1 MCKLGAAPAP
11 TPKKNPDV
19 ALDSVPVP
27 LKRLDR
33 VVRATDNAEQMT
45 DPIRLHV
52 DGLVGDLT
60 ASGAIRSPAIE
71 RAFRRVERH
80 RFIEGFFDDASDER
94 RYVAVD
100 PDNPSPDALERIYS
114 RRALTTR
121 IRDGLP
127 CSSTSMPALVA
138 SMLELLELRPGMK
151 VLEIGSGT
159 GYNAALM
166 AEIVGVHGLVVTV
179 DIEDDVVS
187 QTARLLTKAGY
198 R

>member
-1 MCKLGAAPAP
+1 MLTTERRARRRAGVRGHNKLRARGVVLGHPWRLSGDTCKLGAAPAP
-11 TPKKNPDV
+11 APKKTPDV
-19 ALDSVPVP
+19 ALDSVPLP

-52 DGLVGDLT
+52 DGLVGDLA

-71 RAFRRVERH
+71 RAFHRVERH

-127 CSSTSMPALVA
+127 
-138 SMLELLELRPGMK
+138 
-151 VLEIGSGT
+151 
-159 GYNAALM
+159 
-166 AEIVGVHGLVVTV
+166 
-179 DIEDDVVS
+179 
-187 QTARLLTKAGY
+187 
-198 R
+198 